1 MKLRPNSPAFVAK
14 RAQLAIGSF
23 RSLIGIILF
32 ASAIEVPILS
42 LTICH
47 IGIARWPA
55 TGNCFMCR
63 EITPNLRT
71 TDDRRK

>member
-1 MKLRPNSPAFVAK
+1 MLQSERNLP
-14 RAQLAIGSF
+14 LDLF

-71 TDDRRK
+71 TDGRRK

>member
-1 MKLRPNSPAFVAK
+1 MRLSQSERNPP
-14 RAQLAIGSF
+14 LDLF

-47 IGIARWPA
+47 IGIARWLA
-55 TGNCFMCR
+55 TGN
-63 EITPNLRT
+63 
-71 TDDRRK
+71 

>member
-1 MKLRPNSPAFVAK
+1 MRLSQSERNPP
-14 RAQLAIGSF
+14 LDLF

-32 ASAIEVPILS
+32 SSAIEVPILS

-47 IGIARWPA
+47 IGIARWLA

-63 EITPNLRT
+63 REIMPNLRT
-71 TDDRRK
+71 TDGRRK